1 MNRITQCLHGRGTVS
16 AVMRHRH
23 GDRPVPG
30 KYLAFAGMRRPVVF
44 WNVTDRCNL
53 SCTHCYS
60 ASGPGSRTD
69 SELTTAEA
77 RAFID
82 DLAATGIPLV
92 IFTGGEPLVRPDIRE
107 LAAYCRE
114 KGIGTALSTNGTLI
128 TGDGAA
134 AIRRSGIGYAGI
146 SLDGATAATHDR
158 FRNCP
163 GAFDRAVAAFARCR
177 EAGVR
182 CGVRVT
188 LTKEN
193 QDELAA
199 LVDLARALGASRF
212 CLYWLVPCGR
222 GSDAYERLQ
231 LDREEVTRALA
242 LLYRKAKE
250 ISAEEMEF
258 LTVDAPQD
266 CIHLLQSM
274 ERDGSPD
281 LEDAQGLLSSLNG
294 GCSAGD
300 RVANVDPRGN
310 VYPCQFARSPEFL
323 VGNIRDR
330 PFSAIWN
337 DNANPV
343 LARFRVKPPEVSGT
357 CRSCTFL
364 RLCGGGCR
372 VRAWARTGNLAGED
386 PFCYVG
392 KTGNG
397 PTGAPSEEGSTF
409 PEK

>member
-16 AVMRHRH
+16 AVMKHRH
-23 GDRPVPG
+23 GKGAVPSQ
-30 KYLAFAGMRRPVVF
+30 YLAFSGMRRPVVF
-44 WNVTDRCNL
+44 WNLTDRCNL

-60 ASGPGSRTD
+60 ASGPESPTGG
-69 SELTTAEA
+69 ELTTAEA

-82 DLAATGIPLV
+82 DLAAAGIPLV
-92 IFTGGEPLVRPDIRE
+92 IFTGGEPLVRSDLWE
-107 LAAYCRE
+107 LAEYCRA
-114 KGIGTALSTNGTLI
+114 KGIKTALSTNGTLI
-128 TGDGAA
+128 TGEVARKIKD
-134 AIRRSGIGYAGI
+134 SGIEYAGI

-158 FRNCP
+158 FRNTP

-188 LTKEN
+188 LNSEN
-193 QDELAA
+193 RDELGP
-199 LVDLARALGASRF
+199 LVDLARRIGASRF

-222 GSDAYERLQ
+222 GSDAYDRLQ
-231 LDREEVTRALA
+231 LGPEDVTRALT
-242 LLYRKAKE
+242 LLYRKAQE
-250 ISAEEMEF
+250 IPAEEMEF

-281 LEDAQGLLSSLNG
+281 VADARELLDSLHG

-330 PFSAIWN
+330 PFSVLWN
-337 DNANPV
+337 DDASPV
-343 LARFRVKPPEVSGT
+343 LARFRTKPPKVGGK
-357 CRSCTFL
+357 CGSCTYL

-372 VRAWARTGNLAGED
+372 VRAWARSGNFTGED

-392 KTGNG
+392 DTVQS
-397 PTGAPSEEGSTF
+397 TTDLSSEG
-409 PEK
+409 EKIPREQ

>member
-1 MNRITQCLHGRGTVS
+1 MNRITQCLHGKGTVS
-16 AVMRHRH
+16 TVMKHRDGKGAVPRQ
-23 GDRPVPG
+23 
-30 KYLAFAGMRRPVVF
+30 YLAFSGMRRPVVF
-44 WNVTDRCNL
+44 WNLTDRCNL

-60 ASGPGSRTD
+60 TSGPKSPTG

-82 DLAATGIPLV
+82 DLATAGIPLV
-92 IFTGGEPLVRPDIRE
+92 IFTGGEPLVRPDIWE
-107 LAAYCRE
+107 LAGYCRE
-114 KGIGTALSTNGTLI
+114 KGIKTALSTNGTLI
-128 TGDGAA
+128 TDGVARK
-134 AIRRSGIGYAGI
+134 IKESGIEYAGI

-158 FRNCP
+158 FRNTT

-188 LTKEN
+188 LTREN
-193 QDELAA
+193 QDELGP
-199 LVDLARALGASRF
+199 LVNLARTLGATRF

-222 GSDAYERLQ
+222 GRNAYNRLQ
-231 LDREEVTRALA
+231 LGPDDVTQALT
-242 LLYRKAKE
+242 LLYRKAQE
-250 ISAEEMEF
+250 IPAEEMEF

-281 LEDAQGLLSSLNG
+281 LADARELLASRNG

-310 VYPCQFARSPEFL
+310 VYPCQFARSKEFL
-323 VGNIRDR
+323 IGNIRDR
-330 PFSAIWN
+330 PFSALW
-337 DNANPV
+337 DDETNPV
-343 LARFRVKPPEVSGT
+343 LGRFRIKPPPVEGRCGT
-357 CRSCTFL
+357 CLYL

-372 VRAWARTGNLAGED
+372 VRAYAACGDFTAED
-386 PFCYVG
+386 PFCYVLPG
-392 KTGNG
+392 KQ
-397 PTGAPSEEGSTF
+397 PSS
-409 PEK
+409 